1 MAKKGKKPEAA
12 PEAEQAKPLTA
23 DELQKEFERSIRA
36 GIFPAHYFPEWA
48 ARFRVRIGTLVR
60 ERVERRERAPA
71 PKKDEKAVKKPVKG
85 EGKRIDRNPALWSG
99 LEKFLKYA
107 QQKLGRSQPI
117 LTEQQFKNLKSI
129 KDLQQVLTQK
139 LKAAESDTG
148 VWEWLLELFGL
159 SSPQTLRLNN
169 WSDFRDKLQ
178 LTKDEDG
185 QGRNTWMEVVAP
197 MVRSTPE
204 EPEDGSHLPDEGS
217 SAPDGPDGDVRQEAA
232 VEPGSQKPEPSKG
245 QAAGG
250 TPKKAEPT
258 KRSSPLK
265 PAPFI
270 RAPAADGSTDGDAPY
285 EGSPSGAKLLA
296 YITGETDSR
305 SDRRWDDFIA
315 AAQRLTAHPIEGK
328 HPRQFTARTTQ
339 LEMVKAL
346 ESERK
351 ASSEKLFSTAAKTA
365 SELNKIY
372 STMLSVRNKDSSYSN
387 RIGALAFGFFIR
399 TVVREGTNGRFKAS
413 QVLPALRELLSGTN
427 PKMEDLAVILG
438 LFFEE
443 ETTEVERD

>member
-60 ERVERRERAPA
+60 ERVERRERTPA
-71 PKKDEKAVKKPVKG
+71 PKKDEKAVRKPAKG

-129 KDLQQVLTQK
+129 KDLQQVLSRK

-159 SSPQTLRLNN
+159 VSPQTLKLNN
-169 WSDFRDKLQ
+169 WSDFRDKLH

-197 MVRSTPE
+197 MVRSIPE
-204 EPEDGSHLPDEGS
+204 EPEDGSDLPAEGP
-217 SAPDGPDGDVRQEAA
+217 SAPGAPGGDVRKEP
-232 VEPGSQKPEPSKG
+232 VEPDSQMPGSSTD

-265 PAPFI
+265 PAPFMK
-270 RAPAADGSTDGDAPY
+270 APAVDGSTDGDAPY

-296 YITGETDSR
+296 YLTGEADSR

-328 HPRQFTARTTQ
+328 HPRQFTAKTTQ
-339 LEMVKAL
+339 HEMVKAL

-351 ASSEKLFSTAAKTA
+351 ASSEKLFSTAARTA
-365 SELNKIY
+365 GELNKIY

-387 RIGALAFGFFIR
+387 RVGALAFGFFIR
-399 TVVREGTNGRFKAS
+399 IIVREGTNGRFKAS
-413 QVLPALRELLSGTN
+413 QVLPALQELLSGTN
-427 PKMEDLAVILG
+427 PKMEDLATIIR